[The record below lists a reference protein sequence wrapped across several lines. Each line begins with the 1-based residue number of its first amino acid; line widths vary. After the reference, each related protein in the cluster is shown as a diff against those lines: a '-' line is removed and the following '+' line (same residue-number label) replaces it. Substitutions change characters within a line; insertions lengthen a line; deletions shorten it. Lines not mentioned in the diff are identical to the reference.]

1 MLPAHRYVRGHML
14 NVDEFESV
22 FRAAD
27 KKTFKL
33 DKPDVQRIL
42 VISDLEDT
50 ELDDYVDAAKRLLVA
65 LPTEPEW
72 IAKPGSSWS
81 GVEGVLRLVED
92 HNPDLVV
99 TYRNMNSDAWKWAY
113 SLGVYLNALTRGTT
127 VPVCVT
133 PNPRAHP
140 AMNWQH
146 SRTDSVMV
154 VNESLVG
161 DDALINWGV
170 AITRSEGTLHLTH
183 MENDEIFE
191 RYIDAISKI
200 PEIDTDTARET
211 ILDFLLRE
219 PKLYIET
226 ARKALEAAGITLDI
240 AEHITTGHR
249 VSSYRELVDEH
260 EVDVLVFPTLEEDR
274 IALHGVAYSLSVE
287 LVTTPVLMV

>member
-1 MLPAHRYVRGHML
+1 ML

-27 KKTFKL
+27 KKSFKL
-33 DKPDVQRIL
+33 DEPDVRRVL
-42 VISDLEDT
+42 VISDLDAT
-50 ELDDYVDAAKRLLVA
+50 ELDDYVDACKRLLAA
-65 LPTEPEW
+65 LPSDPAW
-72 IAKPGSSWS
+72 IVKGGSSWS

-92 HNPDLVV
+92 HDPDLIV

-113 SLGVYLNALTRGTT
+113 SLGVYLGALTRGTT

-133 PNPRAHP
+133 PNPHAHP
-140 AMNWQH
+140 AMAWQH

-170 AITRSEGTLHLTH
+170 AITRLEGTLHLTH
-183 MENDEIFE
+183 MENDEIFD
-191 RYIDAISKI
+191 RYIEAISKI

-211 ILDFLLRE
+211 ILGFLLRE
-219 PKLYIET
+219 PKLYIDT
-226 ARKALEAAGITLDI
+226 ARKALDEGGITLEVV
-240 AEHITTGHR
+240 EHITTGHR
-249 VSSYRELVDEH
+249 VSSYRDLVDEH

-287 LVTTPVLMV
+287 LVTTPLLMV